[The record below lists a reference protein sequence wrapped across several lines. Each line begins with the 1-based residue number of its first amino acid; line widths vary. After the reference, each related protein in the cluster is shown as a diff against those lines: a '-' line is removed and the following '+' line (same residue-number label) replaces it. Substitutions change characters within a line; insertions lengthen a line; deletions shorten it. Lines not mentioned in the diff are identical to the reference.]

1 MNAFPSNS
9 DNLILLDNFNVEPT
23 EKHMKDFSLIYNC
36 KNIIRDKTC
45 YKNPAENPKCIDL
58 IMTNTS
64 KSFQNS
70 QAIETGLSDFHKMCL
85 TVLKVFYP
93 KQKPLLFNIEVLRYF
108 QMKLLFLISKIRFF
122 NSALVG
128 KTILLKNSKV
138 TVDVILKKHALLKKD
153 ILEQTRLPSLIK
165 L

>member
-1 MNAFPSNS
+1 
-9 DNLILLDNFNVEPT
+9 
-23 EKHMKDFSLIYNC
+23 
-36 KNIIRDKTC
+36 
-45 YKNPAENPKCIDL
+45 
-58 IMTNTS
+58 
-64 KSFQNS
+64 
-70 QAIETGLSDFHKMCL
+70 
-85 TVLKVFYP
+85 
-93 KQKPLLFNIEVLRYF
+93 
-108 QMKLLFLISKIRFF
+108 MKLLFLISKIRFF